1 MKILLADDEKLI
13 RSSLRSML
21 EELGFSLTE
30 FEEATNGIE
39 MVEKLKYFQ
48 ADVAFVD
55 IQMPGL
61 TGLEA
66 INICQEVSPGTQWII
81 LTGYSE
87 FSYAKQALEL
97 GASGYLLK
105 PVSPEDLQEALKK
118 ALKSSRAN
126 LGNLSREFELEMSS
140 YLHGMKAV
148 NELNPNLLKSEFLNT
163 IFVID
168 SKLDEQVKAKQLAF
182 FCSRLQEIIDKYQ
195 TQETRAAFFPLSN
208 KEIVFITAWSQSDSG
223 DGEQTIKKCIKSTLN
238 LLPNFCN
245 DDFNITMLSS
255 NPCKLIQVRQLVQD
269 IKHDT
274 FLRVVLGIKQH
285 LIYSKIKGLKKDKGL
300 ISLAAALV
308 KLVDYYH
315 TKSTLNYMKVLDDI
329 EKCLSSMNFNQLKE
343 PITDY
348 LNCVI
353 PCRLNK
359 NADAH
364 EWMNAL
370 RVCGDNLLK
379 ESNPDEDR
387 SQLLIDQVI
396 KYVEEHYMEDIGI
409 GQIAQELH
417 VTPNYL
423 STLFHKRIG
432 VTFIKYLTRIRI
444 LKAKELL
451 ADPKNKVQKV
461 AETVGYYSTRHF
473 TKLFTEIIGCYP
485 SEFQKNIRSGITDQS
500 KAIKG

>member
-21 EELGFSLTE
+21 EELEFSFIE
-30 FEEATNGIE
+30 IEEATNGTE
-39 MVEKLKYFQ
+39 MVEKLKNFQ

-66 INICQEVSPGTQWII
+66 INICQSISPGTQWII

-105 PVSPEDLQEALKK
+105 PVSPEDLHDALKK
-118 ALKSSRAN
+118 ALKSSREN
-126 LGNLSREFELEMSS
+126 LGNLSREFEFEMSS
-140 YLHGMKAV
+140 YLHGMKSV
-148 NELNPNLLKSEFLNT
+148 NELNPNLLNSQFLNT
-163 IFVID
+163 FFVID
-168 SKLDEQVKAKQLAF
+168 SKLEEQVKAKHLAL
-182 FCSRLQEIIDKYQ
+182 FCSRLQEIIDQHQ

-208 KEIVFITAWSQSDSG
+208 KEIVFITAWNDSDNG
-223 DGEQTIKKCIKSTLN
+223 EGEQTIKKCIHSALN
-238 LLPNFCN
+238 LLPNFSN
-245 DDFNITMLSS
+245 DDFNITMLTS
-255 NPCKLIQVRQLVQD
+255 NPSRLIQLRQLVQD
-269 IKHDT
+269 LKDDT

-285 LIYSKIKGLKKDKGL
+285 LFYSKLKGIKKEKGL

-308 KLVDYYH
+308 KLTDYYH

-329 EKCLSSMNFNQLKE
+329 EKSLSSMNYNQLKE

-353 PCRLNK
+353 PCKLNK
-359 NADAH
+359 NAAAD
-364 EWMNAL
+364 EWINTL

-379 ESNPDEDR
+379 ENNSDEDR

-432 VTFIKYLTRIRI
+432 VTFIKHLTRIRI

-485 SEFQKNIRSGITDQS
+485 SEFQKNIRSGIVEQS